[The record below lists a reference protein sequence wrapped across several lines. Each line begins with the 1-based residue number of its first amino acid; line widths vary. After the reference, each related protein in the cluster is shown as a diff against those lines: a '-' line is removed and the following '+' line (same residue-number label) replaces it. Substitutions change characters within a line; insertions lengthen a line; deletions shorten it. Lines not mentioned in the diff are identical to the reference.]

1 MSIEVFWDD
10 EAETVFLIEVRG
22 KWKWEELTKTMQ
34 AVKRISEER
43 GRVMGAIL
51 DLGSGL
57 QMPEGGI
64 FSAQGLAN
72 FQELLKLDGKQRGP
86 MVIVG
91 MNSLVRRIFD
101 TAASLDPKSARMIDF
116 ADTVDDAR
124 TRVYDTLRTLH
135 PEN

>member
-22 KWKWEELTKTMQ
+22 SWKWEELTKTMK

-51 DLGSGL
+51 DLGTGL

-64 FSAQGLAN
+64 FSQEGLAN

-86 MVIVG
+86 LVIVG
-91 MNSLVRRIFD
+91 MNKLVKRIFD

-116 ADTVDDAR
+116 ADTVEEAR
-124 TRVYDTLRTLH
+124 TRVYATLQAMQAQ
-135 PEN
+135 P

>member
-10 EAETVFLIEVRG
+10 DAETVFLIEVRG
-22 KWKWEELTKTMQ
+22 AWKWDDLTKTMK

-43 GRVMGAIL
+43 GHIMGAIL
-51 DLGSGL
+51 DLGTGL

-64 FSAQGLAN
+64 FSQQGLAN
-72 FQELLKLDGKQRGP
+72 FQELLRLDGKQRGP

-116 ADTVDDAR
+116 ADSVEDAR
-124 TRVYDTLRTLH
+124 TRVYATLRSLS
-135 PEN
+135 PES